1 MTNKD
6 IFDNTTQPPVVEPAT
21 GCSDESMPDLRS
33 TDAQTTTSM
42 SDPTPEPET
51 VYSGVNAHLGVP
63 PNIKSFSWGAL
74 FLGWLWG
81 VFNGNYWSLVLLP
94 INITVQVLLRVFS
107 SVTAAEILSLLSLA
121 LQIVLGFTGYR
132 TAWKTKKY
140 ESVEE
145 FVKTQRKWNI
155 AGFIIFGVLIL
166 FYIYVYFC

>member
-1 MTNKD
+1 MTKKD
-6 IFDNTTQPPVVEPAT
+6 LLENTTPPSVVEPAM
-21 GCSDESMPDLRS
+21 GYSDESMPDLRS
-33 TDAQTTTSM
+33 TDAQTRTSM

-51 VYSGVNAHLGVP
+51 VSSGVNAHLGVP

-94 INITVQVLLRVFS
+94 INITVQVLSKVFS
-107 SVTAAEILSLLSLA
+107 YDTVALILSLLSFA

-140 ESVEE
+140 ESVEK
-145 FVKTQRKWNI
+145 FVMTQRKWNI
-155 AGFIIFGVLIL
+155 ASFIIFGVLIL